1 MVTPARRWTASL
13 AALLTVGLVAAC
25 GSGTENSGTDTTGA
39 AETNPQRIVSLSPSA
54 TETLWA
60 LGAGPQVI
68 AVDGESNYPA
78 DVPTQ
83 DDLSGYTPNVEAIV
97 AYEPD
102 LVITADA
109 PDELVSGLE
118 AAGIEL
124 LTQPAPAT
132 LDDAYAQIEQIGA
145 VTGRTGDAAELV
157 AQMHAQITDVVDD
170 APPTSLSYYHELD
183 PTLFSVT
190 GTSFIGQ
197 LYGLFGLRNIADAA
211 GGDSYPQLSEEFIVT
226 ADPDLIFLADE
237 QCCGVTAETV
247 ANRAGW
253 AEVTAVRDGRI
264 YDLDADVA
272 SRWGPRIVD
281 MVERIGAVVA
291 EVEAVPATN

>member
-1 MVTPARRWTASL
+1 MNTARRWTASL
-13 AALLTVGLVAAC
+13 AAVLTVGLLAAC
-25 GSGTENSGTDTTGA
+25 GSGGETAGSTDPSTT
-39 AETNPQRIVSLSPSA
+39 PQRIVSLSPSA

-60 LGAGPQVI
+60 IGAGTQVI
-68 AVDGESNYPA
+68 AVDGQSNYPA

-97 AYEPD
+97 AYDPD

-109 PDELVSGLE
+109 PGELVSGLD

-124 LTQPAPAT
+124 LSQPAPT
-132 LDDAYAQIEQIGA
+132 SLDDAYAQIEQIGA
-145 VTGRTGDAAELV
+145 ATGRTGDAAELV
-157 AQMHAQITDVVDD
+157 AQMREQIADVVDN
-170 APPTSLSYYHELD
+170 APSTDLSYYHELD
-183 PTLFSVT
+183 PTLFSAT
-190 GTSFIGQ
+190 GASFIGQ
-197 LYGLFGLRNIADAA
+197 LYGLFGPRNIADGA
-211 GGDSYPQLSEEFIVT
+211 GDDAFPQLSEEFIVT
-226 ADPDLIFLADE
+226 ADPDLIFLADV

-264 YDLDADVA
+264 YELDADVA

-281 MVERIGAVVA
+281 MVERIGSVVA
-291 EVEAVPATN
+291 EVEAVPAGN